1 MAINEANITRY
12 IKGGVVYTGCD
23 VPAADSG
30 PTLTVGVPAS
40 GVDRGATQ
48 GAANF
53 LYNAEITKV
62 DVEQVSGGIS
72 PFIVSESIAL
82 EFTMVEGDWEN
93 VKYALS
99 QATEI
104 DDGSMKVLQ
113 LGGQLCVTGDCVAII
128 APKAC
133 GTTTKYY
140 GGMIYDAFV
149 SGERTLPFKRGEETR
164 IAIRLEG
171 NSVHTRAEGDQMGQ
185 WFEEL

>member
-1 MAINEANITRY
+1 MAVNEANITRY

-30 PTLTVGVPAS
+30 PILTAGVPAS

-48 GAANF
+48 GVSNF

-62 DVEQVSGGIS
+62 DIEQVSGGVS
-72 PFIVSESIAL
+72 PFVVSEAIAL
-82 EFTMVEGDWEN
+82 TFTMVEGDWEN

-99 QATEI
+99 QSTEV
-104 DDGSMKVLQ
+104 DDGTMKVLQ
-113 LGGQLCVTGDCVAII
+113 LGGQLCVTGDCIAIV

-133 GTTTKYY
+133 GGSLYY
-140 GGMIYDAFV
+140 GAMLYDAFV
-149 SGERTLPFKRGEETR
+149 SGERTLPFKRGEEKR

-171 NSVHTRAEGDQMGQ
+171 NSVPTRAEGDQLGQ